1 MLTRINENAKAIVA
15 AIMAILVVID
25 QVFALK
31 VGVSEEVVTIVIS
44 VITPLLVW
52 LVPNHRPEV
61 G

>member
-52 LVPNHRPEV
+52 LVPNHREP
-61 G
+61 